1 MRIASLILAC
11 LALLPAPGLSVNK
24 EHEAIMREIQALSAE
39 VQKLQKLDERVLE
52 LRLLLQQTLDMA
64 TKANTSVSL
73 LERDMKERMREQEK
87 TLVAPVSGLGSKV
100 DQMADEFRFVKEN
113 MSEVNSRVGKL
124 QTKLVDV
131 ENAVKTIQLTPPPPP
146 PSNPQVEAPKPTAS
160 LNDLY
165 EGALKDLLGG
175 KYDLAMAGF
184 NDVLKYYPKSERACA
199 SEYYIGDIHYRKEK
213 LEEAL
218 VRFESVVDNHGE
230 DCDKHADAMYM
241 KAKTLGKG
249 GERTKA
255 GQAYRE
261 LKTKHPQ
268 KEWLDKANAGLRE
281 LGLSTGAPAANTKKR
296 AR

>member
-1 MRIASLILAC
+1 MRFTSLLLVC
-11 LALLPAPGLSVNK
+11 LALTPTASFGANK
-24 EHEAIMREIQALSAE
+24 EHEAIMREIQALSSE

-64 TKANTSVSL
+64 TKANTSVSV
-73 LERDMKERMREQEK
+73 LERDIKDRLREQEK
-87 TLVAPVSGLGSKV
+87 TLVAPVSGLGSKL

-113 MSEVNSRVGKL
+113 MTEVNSRVGKL

-131 ENAVKTIQLTPPPPP
+131 ENAVKTIQLAPPPPP
-146 PSNPQVEAPKPTAS
+146 PAAPTPEAPKPTAS

-175 KYDLAMAGF
+175 KYELALAGF
-184 NDVLKYYPKSERACA
+184 GDVLKYYPKSERACN
-199 SEYYIGDIHYRKEK
+199 SEYYIGDIYYRKEK

-218 VRFESVVDNHGE
+218 VRFDSVAEKFGE
-230 DCDKHADAMYM
+230 DCEKHADAIYM
-241 KAKTLGKG
+241 KARTLGKG

-255 GQAYRE
+255 GQTYRE

-268 KEWLDKANAGLRE
+268 REWVDKANAGLRE
-281 LGLSTGAPAANTKKR
+281 LGLSTGAPPANVKKR